1 MGGTTSKLS
10 KTGKQTVPTKKYLS
24 DVLKKLENE
33 EKSNK
38 DEIQK

>member
-10 KTGKQTVPTKKYLS
+10 KTGKQTVLTKKYLS
-24 DVLKKLENE
+24 DVPKKLENE